1 MSHTCHAQGSSVEA
15 PPKLFMCKRMV
26 HAAEG
31 GARRRVKHSRPGQE
45 NDKRQSQQY
54 LIVAAEAIDW
64 LANYPQGFLVPRV
77 IPMTSTRANDGAYPH
92 HQARVLDEHPGHGV
106 FA

>member
-31 GARRRVKHSRPGQE
+31 GARRRVKALPTRPGE
-45 NDKRQSQQY
+45 RQ
-54 LIVAAEAIDW
+54 AAVPAIPDRRGRGDR
-64 LANYPQGFLVPRV
+64 LARKLPPRL
-77 IPMTSTRANDGAYPH
+77 PCAACDPDDLHRS
-92 HQARVLDEHPGHGV
+92 E
-106 FA
+106 